1 MHPPSTVAV
10 PSFDPR
16 PAAGPILAPAAPVS
30 ISIPAINASSPMLD
44 LGLNKD
50 GTVET
55 PPLDDPQSKA
65 GWYTESPQPGTRGPS
80 VILGHVDTK
89 KYGPGIFYS
98 LGALKPGDTIEIG
111 RNDGT
116 TAVFA
121 VDAVRSYPKNAFPTE
136 EIYGNL
142 DNAGLRLITCG
153 GTFDP
158 QKGSYESNVIAFASL
173 VSAHKS

>member
-1 MHPPSTVAV
+1 MRV
-10 PSFDPR
+10 PSFEPQA
-16 PAAGPILAPAAPVS
+16 PAGPILGAADPIS
-30 ISIPAINASSPMLD
+30 IRIPAINASSPILD

-65 GWYTESPQPGTRGPS
+65 GWYSGSPQPGTEGPS
-80 VILGHVDTK
+80 IILGHVDTK

-98 LGALKPGDTIEIG
+98 LGALKPGDTIEVG
-111 RNDGT
+111 RDDGT

-121 VDAVRSYPKNAFPTE
+121 VDAVRSYPKNAFPTK

-142 DNAGLRLITCG
+142 DKAGLRLITCG

-158 QKGSYESNVIAFASL
+158 QKGSYESNIIAFASL
-173 VSAHKS
+173 VSSHKS